1 MNLIELIAQN
11 MVYIILGL
19 AVLIIIL
26 LIMIILIMLKQ
37 RKINNK
43 YRKFMKGA
51 SGRELEA
58 VLVERFTEIDSLKQD
73 SKLLHDKLD
82 LINENILTT
91 VQKVGIVKYD
101 AFSEVGGK
109 LSFVLALL
117 DKNNDGFILNSVHS
131 SREGCYTYLKEII
144 KGESFL
150 ELSKEE
156 KQALNRA
163 INSDNFME

>member
-1 MNLIELIAQN
+1 M
-11 MVYIILGL
+11 
-19 AVLIIIL
+19 
-26 LIMIILIMLKQ
+26 
-37 RKINNK
+37 
-43 YRKFMKGA
+43 
-51 SGRELEA
+51 
-58 VLVERFTEIDSLKQD
+58 
-73 SKLLHDKLD
+73 
-82 LINENILTT
+82 
-91 VQKVGIVKYD
+91 KYD

-144 KGESFL
+144 KGESFF
-150 ELSKEE
+150 ELSKEK